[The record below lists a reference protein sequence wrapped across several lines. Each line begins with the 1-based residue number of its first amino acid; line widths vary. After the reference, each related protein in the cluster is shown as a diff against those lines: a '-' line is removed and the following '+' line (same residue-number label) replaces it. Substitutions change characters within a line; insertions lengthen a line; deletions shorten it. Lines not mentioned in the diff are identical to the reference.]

1 MELLGGVEG
10 VAQFGG
16 WSLIEVQF
24 LKAELLFAVFEADQA
39 DSSFFGLFCY
49 HENDLEQF
57 LTLFLLGEDL
67 ILFLLLFAEG
77 ILERGVGIVCF
88 EEEFIC
94 EDVVHHEE
102 SLVGY
107 KFIEGLLFKKV
118 GSLQPNVFVVFGR
131 EDVELFAL
139 GDHYLVVGPT
149 LHNFFI
155 SFEHVQGNYFTCL
168 FVDIAVNTV
177 HCLEKD
183 SAILGELN
191 LSHLTDGVVFGDLV
205 TFENADGRDQEH

>member
-16 WSLIEVQF
+16 WSLIKVQF
-24 LKAELLFAVFEADQA
+24 LKAELLFAVFEAYQA
-39 DSSFFGLFCY
+39 DSSFFSFICH

-57 LTLFLLGEDL
+57 LALFLLGEDL
-67 ILFLLLFAEG
+67 ILFLLLFTEG

-88 EEEFIC
+88 EEEFIS

-102 SLVGY
+102 PFVGY
-107 KFIEGLLFKKV
+107 KFIKGLLLKKV
-118 GSLQPNVFVVFGR
+118 GSLQPDVFVVFGR

-205 TFENADGRDQEH
+205 TFENTDGGD